1 MTQLLWYH
9 HSSENKE
16 SENFIGLQCVQMMHW
31 GAVLCNLNW
40 RQSPLLG
47 RACAMNRLFGG
58 HAGRN
63 LWKGEKVKRAKGKEF
78 HFVFKIL
85 MTTTE
90 LSSFFDSLRFLRC
103 LLFDVC
109 LLKSSTNILL
119 LTKNY
124 LSLLL
129 CTLQNLEPQFI
140 INSKNLLPT

>member
-1 MTQLLWYH
+1 MTQLLWCH

-16 SENFIGLQCVQMMHW
+16 SEQFIGLQCVQMMHW

-47 RACAMNRLFGG
+47 RACSMNRLFGG

-63 LWKGEKVKRAKGKEF
+63 GWKGERVKRAKGKEF
-78 HFVFKIL
+78 PFVFKIL
-85 MTTTE
+85 MTTTK
-90 LSSFFDSLRFLRC
+90 LSSFFDSLWFSRC
-103 LLFDVC
+103 LLILNS
-109 LLKSSTNILL
+109 LLKSSTDIFL

-140 INSKNLLPT
+140 INSTW